1 MNSELVKKLRLPTDS
16 DRVLV
21 LDAPAGYMEQLG
33 LGSKHTALDEHQA
46 GSYEFVQMFFRSIRD
61 VEAGAAQALQAVIEK
76 LKLGLKRPSDKA

>member
-46 GSYEFVQMFFRSIRD
+46 GSYEFVQMFFR
-61 VEAGAAQALQAVIEK
+61 
-76 LKLGLKRPSDKA
+76 